1 VARRIILQPRLKEA
15 EHVSASRDVERMP
28 LTPIRDS
35 SYVQTAL
42 AARDGGFA
50 AYAPINLSGIGA
62 VNLRVKPIA
71 GAAIEL
77 RLDSPEGTLLGR
89 VIADSAAVL
98 RHPAT
103 SRLESPEGADPPS
116 LDGWADL
123 SVPVDD
129 PGGTHAL
136 FLVFRVPEE
145 AANEAGGD
153 LVLLDWLVFEK
164 TAY

>member
-1 VARRIILQPRLKEA
+1 
-15 EHVSASRDVERMP
+15 MP

-50 AYAPINLSGIGA
+50 AYAPINLAGIGT
-62 VNLRVKPIA
+62 VNLRVKPVA

-98 RHPAT
+98 RHPAE
-103 SRLESPEGADPPS
+103 SDLESPDGVEPPS

-129 PGGTHAL
+129 PGGTHTL
-136 FLVFRVPEE
+136 FLVFRLPED
-145 AANEAGGD
+145 AANEADGD
-153 LVLLDWLVFEK
+153 LVLVDWLVFERAAK
-164 TAY
+164 